1 MRSMLKYLR
10 WLYSHSE
17 GARFQIVMNIVLG
30 LVNVGLNLL
39 FIYLCK
45 RIVDIATGVVSGSI
59 LTFSLLTVTTVILR
73 LAVSAVNVRVENLT
87 TSRMNFIIR
96 KRIYSSLLQAEWLG
110 KEKRHTGDMMNRL
123 RFRRDG
129 ELPFGKDVPV
139 ALVNNSPILRVHFYE

>member
-110 KEKRHTGDMMNRL
+110 KEKRHTGWRSSL
-123 RFRRDG
+123 SPSRPCSWFSPR
-129 ELPFGKDVPV
+129 PFSAGCGK
-139 ALVNNSPILRVHFYE
+139 